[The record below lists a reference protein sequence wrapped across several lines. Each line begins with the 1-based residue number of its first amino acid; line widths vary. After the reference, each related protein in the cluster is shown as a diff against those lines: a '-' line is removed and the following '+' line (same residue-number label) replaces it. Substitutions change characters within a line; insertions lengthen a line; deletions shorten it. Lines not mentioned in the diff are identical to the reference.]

1 MISPRKN
8 IRLYLLLGL
17 AVVLMA
23 AVAAD
28 HWLGQRGP
36 DTTVAS
42 EAVPNVVPAA
52 PADVPVSGAGANPA
66 AAISADDFH
75 DIDDRP
81 LFNPA
86 RQRVPL
92 ADETASAVPG
102 SADSFALGDAQL
114 VGLVSSPGRRFA
126 VLRRK
131 TANQVVRVEEGQAFD
146 GWLLSEVSAQ
156 EAIFQKDG
164 TRRPLKLFRSP
175 ESPSAGVQ
183 GAFPG
188 AVPPERA
195 IIPTDAMLGIGK
207 GAAH

>member
-1 MISPRKN
+1 MTPPRKN
-8 IRLYLLLGL
+8 RRLYVLLGSAAVL
-17 AVVLMA
+17 AA
-23 AVAAD
+23 TVAAD
-28 HWLGQRGP
+28 HWLGQRDP

-42 EAVPNVVPAA
+42 EAVPNSVPAA
-52 PADVPVSGAGANPA
+52 QADVPVSGASINPA

-92 ADETASAVPG
+92 ADETAPADSG
-102 SADSFALGDAQL
+102 SAGSFALGDAQL
-114 VGLVSSPGRRFA
+114 VGLVSSPGHHFA

-131 TANQVVRVEEGQAFD
+131 TANQIVRVEEGQAFD

-156 EAIFQKDG
+156 EAVFQKDG
-164 TRRPLKLFRSP
+164 TRRPLKLFRPP

-183 GAFPG
+183 GVFPG

-195 IIPTDAMLGIGK
+195 IIPTDAMLGVGK